1 MVQVGEYE
9 RAVED
14 YTQALQVDPHNS
26 YAFYNRG
33 ITRDRSGDYEG
44 AIIDFSHAITLD
56 PANADFFHNRGFS
69 RRKMVSVGPLLL
81 FPAPHTGPCI
91 CSVQLHPQSVFPE
104 SVMCTCLSDRSVQ
117 HCLGCPDSTQ
127 RGAGCNHPL
136 HGLWESWAAVT
147 PCNRWQ
153 Q

>member
-1 MVQVGEYE
+1 MACYRRICHPLQGGYCILGGASRLVVVQVGEYE

-69 RRKMVSVGPLLL
+69 RRKMVSV
-81 FPAPHTGPCI
+81 
-91 CSVQLHPQSVFPE
+91 
-104 SVMCTCLSDRSVQ
+104 
-117 HCLGCPDSTQ
+117 
-127 RGAGCNHPL
+127 
-136 HGLWESWAAVT
+136 
-147 PCNRWQ
+147 
-153 Q
+153 